1 MLNTL
6 FVYLMAAV
14 ALIFVHNQTTVKYIH
29 YFCAFSYIA
38 YIYLVFEESIS
49 KKFFAMFSIWM
60 FSLIALLVAA
70 PFAGLFDHIVGADNV
85 HYVAKF
91 VRNCLQGM
99 QLAAVWF
106 WINRYYKSVLN
117 VVSDR
122 IVGFMALYPVIGFFL
137 LASNYTVA
145 FGLVKNSGSTFEMLF
160 FLAFVVLG
168 YVLVFVGISSASQMI
183 SLQFDVQIK
192 TRDLSE
198 RKRITIEQERIISEL
213 QEAVSQVKELSG
225 LLPICASCKRIRND
239 EGYWEQLETYISH
252 HSKADF
258 SHAICPECAQMLYPE
273 YSKKG

>member
-1 MLNTL
+1 
-6 FVYLMAAV
+6 MAAI
-14 ALIFVHNQTTVKYIH
+14 ALMFVHNQTTVKYIH

-38 YIYLVFEESIS
+38 YIYLVFEESLP

-60 FSLIALLVAA
+60 FSLIALLVAT
-70 PFAGLFDHIVGADNV
+70 PFAGLFGRIVGVDNI

-91 VRNCLQGM
+91 VRNCLQIL
-99 QLAAVWF
+99 QLSAVWF
-106 WINRYYKSVLN
+106 WINKYYKSVLN

-145 FGLVKNSGSTFEMLF
+145 FGLVKYSGSVFEMFF
-160 FLAFVVLG
+160 FLAFMVLG
-168 YVLVFVGISSASQMI
+168 YVLVFAGISSASQMI

-192 TRDLSE
+192 TRDISE
-198 RKRITIEQERIISEL
+198 RKRTAMEQESIISEL
-213 QEAVSQVKELSG
+213 QEAISQVKQLSG

-239 EGYWEQLETYISH
+239 EGYWEQLETYIRQ

-258 SHAICPECAQMLYPE
+258 SHAICPDCAHKLYPE
-273 YSKKG
+273 YSKKE